1 MGATSSQPD
10 DTQEQSSSSS
20 QPYVSDGDSL
30 AQSRFTIHSLNYLPT
45 QQEEI
50 SFSEFEPLKVIG
62 KGSFGKVLLVRKKSN
77 NKVYA
82 LKMLRK
88 SKIIQLREVEH
99 TNTERKLLTQIVH
112 PFVHICTSYSSY
124 LTLQIYSHVTLC
136 LSNQKESLSCS

>member
-1 MGATSSQPD
+1 MGAASSQPD
-10 DTQEQSSSSS
+10 DTQEQNSSSS
-20 QPYVSDGDSL
+20 QPYIADGDSL

-77 NKVYA
+77 NKVFA

-112 PFVHICTSYSSY
+112 PYAHILSF
-124 LTLQIYSHVTLC
+124 ILC
-136 LSNQKESLSCS
+136 LFCIL